1 MDLTKIK
8 TAIIN
13 QLSNL
18 SGIESL
24 KVQNHIYGCF
34 IIMEDIA
41 EPKVDVS
48 GTIIS
53 TPKFIF
59 DFDKQFDEIGIRY
72 GFIMDTKLI
81 LDSFNQ
87 EYKNVWIE
95 YFKSIDLTQDIKE
108 VDKIEDCLIETIQ
121 SITSAEDA
129 FFINSLETGS
139 LSHEWLDKVINLLNP
154 KKILPP
160 PPPPSPSSDEDK
172 PIVNNEISKAV
183 CDKPIHNKK
192 RGLAITRRNVKILN
206 SSEIIQK
213 KSRLLG
219 KTRRHI

>member
-121 SITSAEDA
+121 NITSAEDA

-160 PPPPSPSSDEDK
+160 GVAEVD
-172 PIVNNEISKAV
+172 VV
-183 CDKPIHNKK
+183 
-192 RGLAITRRNVKILN
+192 
-206 SSEIIQK
+206 
-213 KSRLLG
+213 
-219 KTRRHI
+219 